1 MHEEPR
7 TEQFKKKSKR
17 PKAPPSLS
25 IPDPVD
31 IFKVEVVNRPPS
43 VPIMGR
49 RLSSESLLHLR
60 EDSPLIRSKLAFR
73 KYRRKSI
80 PDRLHKKPPIRK
92 YDLKAKLLSKPSDLK
107 PPLDRSS
114 KVLQIK
120 SSRNLIKKSN
130 QSTPHMPK
138 SKTKFT
144 KVLISE
150 LHDKRKLDNNTP
162 NKMTRKNSDGKECEE
177 FKKSLND
184 LKNFI
189 YKHEENA
196 KNLKPAHKASKSVL
210 SMRNEEKITKKVK
223 KNQDNNRVSPPKK
236 RTGKKVEQEK
246 SNSHSKAK
254 RVKEVKTNKTKRK
267 LSSEAGKKVV
277 KVKEFKEIK
286 KISKKIK
293 KKVKKK
299 EKSGDKF
306 LDHSFFLDTKG
317 KQVDSL
323 ELGDVFEDQIQ
334 VHGSDLQS
342 SNDLHL
348 SIPSNED
355 RLSKIS
361 SIPGTSLPESI
372 RPRSPIPFDSLDRST
387 KSKLI
392 KIPKAK
398 KLTPSS
404 AATKIQK
411 VFRGYLV
418 RRAIN
423 QYKSFTPI
431 ESGFISIENQCKVL
445 TFNGSFNNLNFSED
459 DEVNKIFKDMHH
471 KDLSSELAQNRFY
484 EDFYAGYEEN
494 IDKSDYQAPKPAEIQ
509 NKPRSSPQV
518 SNLSLA
524 IPDLP
529 RSINKEVKIN
539 DLEKDSKDIENLIYL
554 DSLKIKKANI
564 EDLRKRDLEAIKK
577 LTPKSGSE
585 SEIFQI
591 FQNIINRRYE
601 TINSMFDDNIKAV
614 QEALAQSVVSEES
627 FSLKPEPKPD
637 SKDFPLQTT
646 CIAFIPSGSK
656 SADLPLQMSE
666 QVSVKSVNFNTLH
679 TAKPNSQLETRF
691 YRNLEKCAQKPA
703 NETRTKSPELV
714 SPNLQF
720 KSNPIQMTPIAAS
733 PEPALCSIPQ
743 LTKPEHKSSKIVWID
758 EVAMPS
764 NINLSDL
771 IVESCISELYSIL
784 FDDVLCSFFIF
795 SPAII
800 ADLSDELI
808 FAILSHE
815 VQEKVLEMK
824 KDFDEEAILN
834 VIQKIFIKTQNL
846 IVTELLKPLEKDP
859 LAVLAEIQEVEIG
872 CGFLPEEKYAMLNI
886 EAFNEDLGNKNEAIR
901 VFNMM
906 IFDCINE
913 SLERLL
919 VKEDLPWAT
928 VRYKKVV
935 VKNSEEVINYIVNR
949 LIKLNEI
956 AAGEIGFDLNR
967 AEVEVSQKR
976 EFDILKMMAVDVID
990 EEADWVR
997 YDKEELQ
1004 AKLDLADMIL
1014 EQEIDDIFEL
1024 VF

>member
-1 MHEEPR
+1 MHEEPS
-7 TEQFKKKSKR
+7 TEQFKKKSTR

-31 IFKVEVVNRPPS
+31 IFKVEVLNRPPS

-92 YDLKAKLLSKPSDLK
+92 YDLKSKLLSKPSDLK
-107 PPLDRSS
+107 PPLDRSN
-114 KVLQIK
+114 KLLQIK

-130 QSTPHMPK
+130 QSTPHISK
-138 SKTKFT
+138 SKTKFS

-189 YKHEENA
+189 IKHDENA
-196 KNLKPAHKASKSVL
+196 KNLKPVHKVSKSVL
-210 SMRNEEKITKKVK
+210 SMRNEEKFNKKVK
-223 KNQDNNRVSPPKK
+223 KVQDHNRVSPPKK
-236 RTGKKVEQEK
+236 RPKKKIEPEK
-246 SNSHSKAK
+246 SNSHSKVK
-254 RVKEVKTNKTKRK
+254 KVKEVKGIKTKRK
-267 LSSEAGKKVV
+267 LSSEGGKKVA

-299 EKSGDKF
+299 EKF
-306 LDHSFFLDTKG
+306 LDQSFFLNTKG
-317 KQVDSL
+317 KQLDSL
-323 ELGDVFEDQIQ
+323 ELGDVFDDQIQ

-372 RPRSPIPFDSLDRST
+372 RPRSPIPFDSLD
-387 KSKLI
+387 KSSKLKLI
-392 KIPKAK
+392 KKPKVN
-398 KLTPSS
+398 KLAPSS
-404 AATKIQK
+404 AAIKIQK

-431 ESGFISIENQCKVL
+431 ESGFISIENQCKIL

-459 DEVNKIFKDMHH
+459 DEVNKIFKDMQN
-471 KDLSSELAQNRFY
+471 KDISSDLAQNRFY
-484 EDFYAGYEEN
+484 EDFNTGYEEN

-518 SNLSLA
+518 TNLSLA

-529 RSINKEVKIN
+529 RSLNKEVKIN

-627 FSLKPEPKPD
+627 FSIKPEPKQD
-637 SKDFPLQTT
+637 CKDFPLQTT
-646 CIAFIPSGSK
+646 SIAFIPSRSK
-656 SADLPLQMSE
+656 SSDLPLQIPE
-666 QVSVKSVNFNTLH
+666 QVSVKSVNFNSLN
-679 TAKPNSQLETRF
+679 TAKPSSQLETRF
-691 YRNLEKCAQKPA
+691 YRNLEKCSQKPP
-703 NETRTKSPELV
+703 NEIRTKSPELI
-714 SPNLQF
+714 SPYLQF
-720 KSNPIQMTPIAAS
+720 KSNPIQMTQIPTS
-733 PEPALCSIPQ
+733 PEPVLCAFLAKS
-743 LTKPEHKSSKIVWID
+743 KPEHKSSKIVWID

-771 IVESCISELYSIL
+771 LIESCISELYSII
-784 FDDVLCSFFIF
+784 FDDILCDLFTF
-795 SPAII
+795 SCTMI
-800 ADLSDELI
+800 ADLSEELI

-815 VQEKVLEMK
+815 IQEKVLEMR

-859 LAVLAEIQEVEIG
+859 LVVLAEIQEVEIG

-886 EAFNEDLGNKNEAIR
+886 EAFNEDLGSKNEAIR

-906 IFDCINE
+906 VFDCINE
-913 SLERLL
+913 SLEKLL

-935 VKNSEEVINYIVNR
+935 VKTSEEVINYIVNR
-949 LIKLNEI
+949 LIRLNEI

-967 AEVEVSQKR
+967 GEREISQKR
-976 EFDILKMMAVDVID
+976 ELDILKMMAVDVID

-1014 EQEIDDIFEL
+1014 EQEIDDIFDL